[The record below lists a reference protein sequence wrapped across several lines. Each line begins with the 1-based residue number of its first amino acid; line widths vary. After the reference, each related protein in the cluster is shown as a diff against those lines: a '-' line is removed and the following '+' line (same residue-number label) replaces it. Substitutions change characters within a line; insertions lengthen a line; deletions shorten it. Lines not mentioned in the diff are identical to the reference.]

1 MLNNDD
7 LIMASVKKGIGID
20 VSNTDFDSQLLG
32 DINTAFLIVYQI
44 GVGTT
49 PYAMKSVSDTWSNM
63 FDTVG
68 LSENEKAKTAT
79 IKKLVINRVKQFF
92 DPAGVSSS
100 VNGALTEQN
109 AELEWRINN
118 DFDRTEDV

>member
-44 GVGTT
+44 GVGTK
-49 PYAMKSVSDTWSNM
+49 PYAMKSVSDTWSHM
-63 FDTVG
+63 FDTIG

>member
-1 MLNNDD
+1 MLNSND
-7 LIMASVKKGIGID
+7 LIMAYVKKGVGID

-44 GVGTT
+44 GVGTA
-49 PYAMKSVSDTWSNM
+49 PYTMESVSDTWSHM
-63 FDTVG
+63 FDTIG
-68 LSENEKAKTAT
+68 LSKNEKVKTAT
-79 IKKLVINRVKQFF
+79 IKKLVVNRVKQFF
-92 DPAGVSSS
+92 DPGGVSSS
-100 VNGALTEQN
+100 VNGALKEQN

>member
-44 GVGTT
+44 GVGAK
-49 PYAMKSVSDTWSNM
+49 PYAMKSVSDTWSHM
-63 FDTVG
+63 FDIIG

-118 DFDRTEDV
+118 DFDRTEGA

>member
-49 PYAMKSVSDTWSNM
+49 PYAMKSVSDTWSHM

-68 LSENEKAKTAT
+68 LSENEKSKTAT
-79 IKKLVINRVKQFF
+79 IKKLVVNRVKQFF

>member
-44 GVGTT
+44 GVGTK
-49 PYAMKSVSDTWSNM
+49 PYAMKSVSDTWSHM

>member
-44 GVGTT
+44 GVGAT
-49 PYAMKSVSDTWSNM
+49 PYAMKSVSDTWSHM
-63 FDTVG
+63 FDIVG
-68 LSENEKAKTAT
+68 LSENEKAKT
-79 IKKLVINRVKQFF
+79 
-92 DPAGVSSS
+92 GVSSS